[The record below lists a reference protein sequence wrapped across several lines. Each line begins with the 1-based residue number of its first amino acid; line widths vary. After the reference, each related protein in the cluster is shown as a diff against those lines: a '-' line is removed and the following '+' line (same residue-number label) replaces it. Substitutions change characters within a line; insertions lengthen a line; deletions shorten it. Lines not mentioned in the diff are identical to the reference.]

1 MFKNVQSTILNKSK
15 TNFLKKEAIP
25 VAVIF
30 AKDFC
35 RVDLKL
41 SQISQASVMLV
52 DVHVVD
58 KHSGAGLVV
67 SELGLSGGFGPE
79 SAFVTSC

>member
-1 MFKNVQSTILNKSK
+1 MSLFKKHFLYFVQSTILNKSK
-15 TNFLKKEAIP
+15 TNFLKKEAIL

-30 AKDFC
+30 AKNFC

-41 SQISQASVMLV
+41 SQISQVSVMLV

-67 SELGLSGGFGPE
+67 SELGLS
-79 SAFVTSC
+79 

>member
-1 MFKNVQSTILNKSK
+1 MSLFKKHFLYFVQSTILNNSK
-15 TNFLKKEAIP
+15 TNFLKKEAIL

-30 AKDFC
+30 AKNFC

-41 SQISQASVMLV
+41 SQISQVSVMLV

-67 SELGLSGGFGPE
+67 SELGLS
-79 SAFVTSC
+79 

>member
-1 MFKNVQSTILNKSK
+1 MSLFKKHFLYFVQSTK
-15 TNFLKKEAIP
+15 TNFLKKEAIL

-30 AKDFC
+30 AKNFC

-41 SQISQASVMLV
+41 SQISQVSVMLV

-67 SELGLSGGFGPE
+67 SELGLS
-79 SAFVTSC
+79 

>member
-41 SQISQASVMLV
+41 SQISQVSVMLV
-52 DVHVVD
+52 DVLD
-58 KHSGAGLVV
+58 KHSGTGLAV
-67 SELGLSGGFGPE
+67 SELAGSLEVGGLR
-79 SAFVTSC
+79 VHL

>member
-1 MFKNVQSTILNKSK
+1 MIVLIDVIIQKTFSVFCLKKSK
-15 TNFLKKEAIP
+15 TNFLKKEAIL

-30 AKDFC
+30 ANNFC

-41 SQISQASVMLV
+41 SQISQVSVMLV

-67 SELGLSGGFGPE
+67 SELGLS
-79 SAFVTSC
+79 

>member
-15 TNFLKKEAIP
+15 TNFLKKEAIS

-35 RVDLKL
+35 IVDLKL
-41 SQISQASVMLV
+41 SQISQVSVMLV
-52 DVHVVD
+52 DVLD
-58 KHSGAGLVV
+58 KHSGTGLAV
-67 SELGLSGGFGPE
+67 SELGLS
-79 SAFVTSC
+79 